1 MCVLKRYHVLLF
13 ILKKLRVWNGS
24 KTMWDSLQTSAL
36 MHKNLSFIVSETLA
50 CVCMPVYAYACM
62 KHATYVRRSR
72 ACIRMRVSA
81 YACPR
86 VYVAF
91 IF

>member
-13 ILKKLRVWNGS
+13 ILKKLGVWNGS
-24 KTMWDSLQTSAL
+24 QTMWDSLQTSAL
-36 MHKNLSFIVSETLA
+36 LHKNLSFIVSETLA
-50 CVCMPVYAYACM
+50 CVCMPVCAYACM
-62 KHATYVRRSR
+62 KHATYIPKFR
-72 ACIRMRVSA
+72 AGIRVSA

-86 VYVAF
+86 VSMAF